1 MLKKILLFY
10 LLFSSLLFANE
21 EFIEGVDFQ
30 LILDDP
36 SSYVQKQ
43 NDKIQ
48 VVEAFWYGCPHCYNL
63 EPTMERI
70 EADLDKDT
78 KIVKLPVAL
87 RDSWIPHAK
96 LYYALQQMGKI
107 DEVHNLIFE
116 EIHLE
121 DNRLNTEQ
129 QMVDFLGKHGIDTNK
144 FMEKY
149 NSFGTEA
156 RIKKASNLA
165 KKYQINSVPTIIVN
179 GKYLTSGSYVSSYDE
194 LYSVINL
201 LIERERNDL

>member
-1 MLKKILLFY
+1 MFKIKYLF
-10 LLFSSLLFANE
+10 LATFIILITSPNVFA
-21 EFIEGVDFQ
+21 Q
-30 LILDDP
+30 K
-36 SSYVQKQ
+36 YVQISTEKQ
-43 NDKIQ
+43 QESKSII
-48 VVEAFWYGCPHCYNL
+48 VYEFFWYGCPHCYNL

-121 DNRLNTEQ
+121 DNQLNTEQ

-144 FMEKY
+144 FIERY

>member
-1 MLKKILLFY
+1 MLKIKYLF
-10 LLFSSLLFANE
+10 LAIFLIIITSPNVFA
-21 EFIEGVDFQ
+21 Q
-30 LILDDP
+30 K
-36 SSYVQKQ
+36 YVQISTEKQ
-43 NDKIQ
+43 QESKSIIIY
-48 VVEAFWYGCPHCYNL
+48 EFFWYGCPHCYNL

-96 LYYALQQMGKI
+96 LFYALQQLGKI
-107 DEVHNLIFE
+107 DEVHNLIFG

>member
-1 MLKKILLFY
+1 MLKIKYLF
-10 LLFSSLLFANE
+10 LAIFLIIITSPNVFA
-21 EFIEGVDFQ
+21 Q
-30 LILDDP
+30 K
-36 SSYVQKQ
+36 YVQISTEKQ
-43 NDKIQ
+43 QESKSII
-48 VVEAFWYGCPHCYNL
+48 VYEFFWYGCPHCYNL

-144 FMEKY
+144 FIEKY

-156 RIKKASNLA
+156 RIKKASNLE

-201 LIERERNDL
+201 

>member
-1 MLKKILLFY
+1 MFKIKYFLLATIII
-10 LLFSSLLFANE
+10 LITSPNVFA
-21 EFIEGVDFQ
+21 Q
-30 LILDDP
+30 K
-36 SSYVQKQ
+36 YVQISTEKQ
-43 NDKIQ
+43 QESKSIIIY
-48 VVEAFWYGCPHCYNL
+48 EFFWYGCPHCYNL

-96 LYYALQQMGKI
+96 LFYALQQMGKI

-144 FMEKY
+144 FIEKY

>member
-1 MLKKILLFY
+1 MFKIKYLF
-10 LLFSSLLFANE
+10 LVI
-21 EFIEGVDFQ
+21 FII
-30 LILDDP
+30 LIASPNLYAQK
-36 SSYVQKQ
+36 YVQISTEKQ
-43 NDKIQ
+43 QESKAIIIY
-48 VVEAFWYGCPHCYNL
+48 EFFWYGCPHCYNL

-70 EADLDKDT
+70 EADLNKDT

-96 LYYALQQMGKI
+96 LYYALQQMDKI
-107 DEVHNLIFE
+107 DELHNLIFE

-129 QMVDFLGKHGIDTNK
+129 QMIDFLGKHGIDTNK
-144 FMEKY
+144 FIEKY

>member
-1 MLKKILLFY
+1 MLKIKYLF
-10 LLFSSLLFANE
+10 LAIFLIIITSPNVFA
-21 EFIEGVDFQ
+21 Q
-30 LILDDP
+30 K
-36 SSYVQKQ
+36 YVQISTEKQ
-43 NDKIQ
+43 QESKSIIIY
-48 VVEAFWYGCPHCYNL
+48 EFFWYGCPHCYNL

-96 LYYALQQMGKI
+96 LFYALQQMGKI

-144 FMEKY
+144 FMEKF

>member
-1 MLKKILLFY
+1 MFKAKYLF
-10 LLFSSLLFANE
+10 LATF
-21 EFIEGVDFQ
+21 
-30 LILDDP
+30 LILITS
-36 SSYVQKQ
+36 SSYVFAQKYVQ
-43 NDKIQ
+43 ISTEKQQESKSIIIY
-48 VVEAFWYGCPHCYNL
+48 EFFWYGCPHCYNL

-96 LYYALQQMGKI
+96 LFYALQQMGKI

>member
-1 MLKKILLFY
+1 MFKIKYFLLATIIF
-10 LLFSSLLFANE
+10 LITSPNVFA
-21 EFIEGVDFQ
+21 Q
-30 LILDDP
+30 K
-36 SSYVQKQ
+36 YVQISTEKQ
-43 NDKIQ
+43 QESKSIIIY
-48 VVEAFWYGCPHCYNL
+48 EFFWYGCPHCYNL

-107 DEVHNLIFE
+107 DEINNLIFE

-144 FMEKY
+144 FIEKY

>member
-1 MLKKILLFY
+1 MFKIKYLF
-10 LLFSSLLFANE
+10 LAIFLIIITSPNVFA
-21 EFIEGVDFQ
+21 Q
-30 LILDDP
+30 K
-36 SSYVQKQ
+36 YVQISTEKQ
-43 NDKIQ
+43 QESKSIIIY
-48 VVEAFWYGCPHCYNL
+48 EFFWYGCPHCYNL

>member
-1 MLKKILLFY
+1 MLKIKFT
-10 LLFSSLLFANE
+10 
-21 EFIEGVDFQ
+21 V
-30 LILDDP
+30 LILFLIIIT
-36 SSYVQKQ
+36 SSNVYAQKYVQISTQKQ
-43 NDKIQ
+43 QESKDIIIY
-48 VVEAFWYGCPHCYNL
+48 EFFWYGCPHCYNL
-63 EPTMERI
+63 EPTMDRI
-70 EADLDKDT
+70 EGNLDKDT

-96 LYYALQQMGKI
+96 LYYALKQMDKI
-107 DEVHNLIFE
+107 DQVHNLIFE
-116 EIHLE
+116 EIHIE

-129 QMVDFLGKHGIDTNK
+129 QMIDFLGKHGIDTDK
-144 FMEKY
+144 FIEKY

-194 LYSVINL
+194 LYSVVNL
-201 LIERERNDL
+201 LVERERNDL